1 MDKHIK
7 IIFATLVAS
16 IMLLS
21 AFAVFSEMQQTPAQ
35 KPEVSVASVLKNPG
49 KPVYSNDTMTEY
61 AESQGFIPVSP
72 MNANTHLNIIIGFK
86 INNMSRAESYISELS
101 TPGSP
106 VYQKWLTYPQIE
118 RMFGNQ
124 YAGNLV
130 SSYYS
135 EFGFKIIQKTPFMV
149 ELSGNVSMADSAFH
163 ANMYEFL
170 NSKGEYLYSNLNDIS
185 IPSSIATYVA
195 SVDGLSNVQMSSN
208 PVYPTLSGK
217 IAASPEGSALPSAD
231 QNYINHTDVVG
242 LYAKKYVWAQLP
254 VTNGPYP
261 GSAVIQNTSPFQAL
275 FPSDLPWIYGAAEGF
290 NGSAK
295 TPGVNGTGI
304 TIAIVMGTGYYNQTT
319 AYPAWN
325 YNDMLKYGKEVF
337 GNSSQILDRVT
348 FLNASGMTH
357 AAPPNPSP
365 NRYVPFTDGYL
376 GEFTLDTEY
385 SATMAPDAHLDI
397 MAIPSLSTVALDHA
411 YENLLNL
418 TNVPQ
423 IITNSWSG
431 SEDTWWSL
439 YGPSWQSG
447 EFMNELFM
455 LLDARGSTIVA
466 ATGDSGGYDGYT
478 NSISGEFP
486 GTSPWV
492 TGIGGDQVTM
502 FNATGIEFPVTGNY
516 TNFNVTFGTANYSSA
531 PPYYWP
537 NLTMN
542 VVNIGLNHDNGFTQQ
557 YWDNNEY
564 VISDGTPEVIQTSA
578 GSAALS
584 IFFTQPYWQHG
595 YLVPNTG
602 RMSEAQLSAEA
613 GFNQTE
619 LIDGDWGSWFFGG
632 TSEATPTTAG
642 MLADVMSYINET
654 LHKAYLGDINPLI
667 YTLGNEYMQN
677 PNSMP
682 NPYFFVSNGTNSLS
696 AYMVNESYTLDGA
709 QNYPSNYW
717 TTDNGYSMLTGW
729 GTINVKN
736 FKIDLEKIL
745 SQPFNLTGNITGN
758 TTVSDTITMSM
769 PSGLYYGTNYTFNVS
784 GSAKAIKNDPKD
796 INLSFMPAGS
806 LTPITMTNSSRAG
819 PYNYTYENGKLKI
832 YASTFNESG
841 FLQLNGTYDGIFSY
855 SDAWI
860 TDKPVANATS
870 SLKLEKNLSVS
881 VSYKYLMGGFP
892 AMFTGN
898 ETPINSSAAY
908 SDILEPPMEPNMQQ
922 VNVSYDGNP
931 VYNALVVLSYN
942 NSLNTN
948 MTNETKIV
956 RYMEN
961 NTISYGLTNLNG
973 QALIDTW
980 NVYKDT
986 TVFVYVYYSGMM
998 NKTEF
1003 VITPQ
1008 SSMTPTNGFEEYLIY
1023 YYRLPYLP
1031 VWQGEDLTFSTTQ
1044 NISQAAIYV
1053 PGSINFY
1060 GPSTH
1065 TVMIPGTSA
1074 MTNSTGYLDIHIP
1087 NYLPEGLYYI
1097 GIQNNSA
1104 PEVREISGTQIDG
1117 SITYMPVLVAGT
1129 NPSVSSIET
1138 GTGTN
1143 VLGETVLSGQS
1154 SFSTQFYDQDSAYIN
1169 YMWYNVNGMKNI
1181 SFGQLGSAVMESE
1194 GEYVFGLN
1202 NSIPTGND
1210 TLNIFFNDTYG
1221 IEYSSSIQ
1229 FYYAGQSI
1237 ATPTADV
1244 SVSSSYV
1251 SGQFTISY
1259 STNMNIYDM
1268 YSETLNLYSGNNVI
1282 VSVPIAYGS
1291 GSVQINGSYIPYGNL
1306 TAVLTVT
1313 NAFGYSSSV
1322 NASFVNVPMNEYT
1335 PTARILTPI
1344 NSTST
1349 TSSNISISFSYSGYN
1364 TIAVL
1369 YINDSAGNVL
1379 TKNVT
1384 GTDIISFTA
1393 PSYGNYTVTLSVK
1406 SPDGNSAKYTSYF
1419 SVVQKPA
1426 VIQASTAYYYI
1437 IIAAVVAL
1445 IFGSLIA
1452 MAIKIRR

>member
-7 IIFATLVAS
+7 IIFAMLMAS

-21 AFAVFSEMQQTPAQ
+21 AFAVFSGMQQNQAQ

-72 MNANTHLNIIIGFK
+72 MNANTQLNIVVGIK

-106 VYQKWLTYPQIE
+106 IYQKWLTYSQIE
-118 RMFGNQ
+118 IMFGNQ
-124 YAGNLV
+124 YAENLV

-135 EFGFKIIQKTPFMV
+135 GFGFNIAQQTPFMV
-149 ELSGNVSMADSAFH
+149 ELSGNVSMVDSAFH

-170 NSKGEYLYSNLNDIS
+170 NSNGEYLYSNLNDIS

-195 SVDGLSNVQMSSN
+195 SVDGLSSVQMNSN

-217 IAASPEGSALPSAD
+217 SVANPEGSPLPSAD

-290 NGSAK
+290 NGSA
-295 TPGVNGTGI
+295 TSSGANGTGI

-325 YNDMLKYGKEVF
+325 YNDMYKYGQEVF
-337 GNSSQILDRVT
+337 GNPDQILDRVT
-348 FLNASGMTH
+348 YLNASGMTH
-357 AAPPNPSP
+357 KAPPDPSP
-365 NRYVPFTDGYL
+365 NIYVPFTNEYL
-376 GEFTLDTEY
+376 GEFTLDTQY

-397 MAIPSLSTVALDHA
+397 MAIPSLSTVALDNA
-411 YENLLNL
+411 YAKLLNL
-418 TNVPQ
+418 TTVPQ

-502 FNATGIEFPVTGNY
+502 FNATGVEFPVTGNY
-516 TNFNVTFGTANYSSA
+516 TNFNVTFGIANYSSA

-564 VISDGTPEVIQTSA
+564 VISDGTPQVTQTSS

-642 MLADVMSYINET
+642 MLADVMSYINDT

-667 YTLGNEYMQN
+667 YTMGNEYMQN
-677 PNSMP
+677 PTEIP

-736 FKIDLEKIL
+736 FKADLEKIL
-745 SQPFNLTGNITGN
+745 SQPFNLTGNISGN
-758 TTVSDTITMSM
+758 TTVSDAITMSM

-784 GSAKAIKNDPKD
+784 GSVNAIKNAPKE

-806 LTPITMTNSSRAG
+806 LIPITMTNSSNAG
-819 PYNYTYENGKLKI
+819 QYNYTYENGKLKI
-832 YASTFNESG
+832 YASTFAESG
-841 FLQLNGTYDGIFSY
+841 FLQLNGTYNGIFSY
-855 SDAWI
+855 SAAWI
-860 TDKPVANATS
+860 TDKPVANATTS
-870 SLKLEKNLSVS
+870 QKLEKNLSLS

-892 AMFTGN
+892 AMSTDEN
-898 ETPINSSAAY
+898 TVPVNSTTAY
-908 SDILEPPMEPNMQQ
+908 ADIMEPPMEPNMQQ
-922 VNVSYDGNP
+922 VNVTYDGNP

-948 MTNETKIV
+948 MTNETRIAS
-956 RYMEN
+956 YMEN
-961 NTISYGLTNLNG
+961 NTVSYGLTNLNG

-1003 VITPQ
+1003 VLTPQ
-1008 SSMTPTNGFEEYLIY
+1008 ISIVPTNAFESFSYMYSET
-1023 YYRLPYLP
+1023 YLP
-1031 VWQGEDLTFSTTQ
+1031 VWQGEDLTLSTTQ
-1044 NISQAAIYV
+1044 DNSQAAIYV
-1053 PGSINFY
+1053 PGSLDFY

-1065 TVMIPGTSA
+1065 TEMIPGTAA
-1074 MTNSTGYLDIHIP
+1074 MTNITGYLDLHIP

-1097 GIQNNSA
+1097 GIQNSSA
-1104 PEVREISGTQIDG
+1104 TEVREISGTQIDG
-1117 SITYMPVLVAGT
+1117 SVTYLPVLVAGE
-1129 NPSVSSIET
+1129 NPSISSIET
-1138 GTGTN
+1138 GTGIN
-1143 VLGETVLSGQS
+1143 ALGETVLSGQS
-1154 SFSTQFYDQDSAYIN
+1154 SFVTLFYDQDSTYIN

-1181 SFGQLGSAVMESE
+1181 SFGQLGNAVMESE
-1194 GEYVFGLN
+1194 GEYVYGLN
-1202 NSIPTGND
+1202 SSIPAGND
-1210 TLNIFFNDTYG
+1210 TINIFFNDTYG

-1229 FYYAGQSI
+1229 FYYEGQSI
-1237 ATPTADV
+1237 VMPTANV

-1251 SGQFTISY
+1251 SGQFTVSY
-1259 STNMNIYDM
+1259 STNMNVYDM
-1268 YSETLNLYSGNNVI
+1268 YSEALALYSGNHVA
-1282 VSVPIAYGS
+1282 VMVPITYGS

-1313 NAFGYSSSV
+1313 NAFGYSSSA
-1322 NASFVNVPMNEYT
+1322 NASLVNVPVNEYT

-1349 TSSNISISFSYSGYN
+1349 TYSNISISFAYSGYN

-1384 GTDIISFTA
+1384 GTDIISFAA
-1393 PSYGNYTVTLSVK
+1393 PSYGNYTVTLSVR
-1406 SPDGNSAKYTSYF
+1406 SPDGNSAKFISYF

-1426 VIQASTAYYYI
+1426 AISPSTMYYYI
-1437 IIAAVVAL
+1437 IITAVVAL

-1452 MAIKIRR
+1452 LAIKIKR